1 MEFTEHW
8 GAVGPLAG
16 TINIEPF
23 PGSRKMCVIHGT
35 FIEQEYR
42 GIGIGQR
49 LQRRALEWAKR
60 AGFTVVVCTTKQNPV
75 QDERLPKLGWTI
87 MHDGGLWKMWRKK
100 L

>member
-1 MEFTEHW
+1 MEFTENW
-8 GAVGPLAG
+8 GAKIQSGRLY
-16 TINIEPF
+16 IDPF
-23 PGSRKMCVIHGT
+23 PGSEKMCVIHGT
-35 FIEQEYR
+35 FIELNYR
-42 GIGIGQR
+42 GIGIGER

-75 QDERLPKLGWTI
+75 QDVRLPKLGWTI